1 MFWNLSFCSFIFS
14 QYYFFAP
21 NLGGEFLVPL
31 ISTRHRLI
39 KTSSTQW
46 VGGVSVLFAQF
57 NYFITNF
64 RSFSTFHRVC
74 SSFINNKHNP
84 SLMYVGLDQSQRGP
98 VGRVEL
104 PLCFVQG
111 EPWRIRDHKNVNF
124 HLYSM
129 RPSKTEKCLRHIE
142 WLPFNW
148 MVERNEVP
156 LKA

>member
-1 MFWNLSFCSFIFS
+1 MTHKASAILFDVLKSLFLFI
-14 QYYFFAP
+14 YFFP
-21 NLGGEFLVPL
+21 VLFLCTKPWGGFLVPL

-46 VGGVSVLFAQF
+46 VGGASVLFAQF

-74 SSFINNKHNP
+74 GSFINNKHNP

-104 PLCFVQG
+104 PLCF
-111 EPWRIRDHKNVNF
+111 
-124 HLYSM
+124 L
-129 RPSKTEKCLRHIE
+129 SKESHEGSEIIK
-142 WLPFNW
+142 
-148 MVERNEVP
+148 M
-156 LKA
+156 

>member
-1 MFWNLSFCSFIFS
+1 MTHKASAILFDVLKSLFLSFIFS

-104 PLCFVQG
+104 PLCF
-111 EPWRIRDHKNVNF
+111 
-124 HLYSM
+124 L
-129 RPSKTEKCLRHIE
+129 SKESHEGSEIIKMWIFTYTVWGLQRQKSVWDI
-142 WLPFNW
+142 
-148 MVERNEVP
+148 
-156 LKA
+156 

>member
-1 MFWNLSFCSFIFS
+1 MTHKASAILFDVLKSLFLSFIFS

-104 PLCFVQG
+104 PLCF
-111 EPWRIRDHKNVNF
+111 
-124 HLYSM
+124 L
-129 RPSKTEKCLRHIE
+129 SKESH
-142 WLPFNW
+142 
-148 MVERNEVP
+148 ERSEII
-156 LKA
+156 KM